1 MEHEKVLTAMSD
13 ADIFIFPST
22 CETFGITLAE
32 AMYIGVPI
40 ICAEASSLPDLLE
53 DGGLY
58 CDPNRP
64 ASISDCILEAVSNP
78 IDTVNRAALARKIS
92 GKLSWRRASVETFE
106 VIERSIVGDQKANM

>member
-1 MEHEKVLTAMSD
+1 MNFPWLLIVLGL
-13 ADIFIFPST
+13 
-22 CETFGITLAE
+22 GIDP
-32 AMYIGVPI
+32 IGSK
-40 ICAEASSLPDLLE
+40 AQLE

-92 GKLSWRRASVETFE
+92 GKLSWRKASVETFK